1 MARRIRRRGG
11 RKKAG
16 VFTLMLLILMAA
28 GVWWT
33 LQKLPNS
40 SYTEPDWRGLKQPIL
55 VQGELTGYS
64 ASGQGSSLMLPLALV
79 QEYVDPYIYE
89 DEGSETVVFTTA
101 SEVLSLSAGT
111 LKGTRNGKEAS
122 FEQTVERVDGKLY
135 VPAKLLK
142 ELYYTAYYEHSGTGA
157 VLLSRA
163 GDHLELGE
171 AVPAGKQSFA
181 ALRQSPSI
189 KSPILQDMPPGER
202 LRIWGEEEQG
212 WLKVQTDQGYT
223 GYVPSDQVKPKGN
236 KIYPQRIHEPSRADL
251 EWRDRSVNL
260 TWEAVYS
267 RNPDPDKLGQLP
279 GVNVVSPT
287 WFEITSEAGDVTSK
301 VSPDYV
307 TWAHKLDKE
316 VWGVLT
322 NSFNP
327 DITTAVLST
336 YDTRAALITEVI
348 RLSRAHGL
356 DGINIDFE
364 NVYTKDKQNLI
375 AFMRELYPR
384 AKELGLI
391 VSIDVTP
398 KSSSEMWSV
407 FLDRRELAHAV
418 DYMMVMSYDEH
429 WAASPEAGSVSS
441 LPWAERTVRRIL
453 EEDEV
458 PASKLVLGIPLYT
471 RIWTEEGVEGGG
483 KVTSKAVGMEA
494 VQSLLKE
501 KALTPVYD
509 ELTGQNYVQYQ
520 EEQSLNKIWIEDEIS
535 LKARVELAH
544 QYDLGGIASWSRM
557 LGSSEAWEVLK
568 SIHK

>member
-28 GVWWT
+28 GVWWM

-40 SYTEPDWRGLKQPIL
+40 SYTEPDWRGLRQPIL

-64 ASGQGSSLMLPLALV
+64 ASGQGSGLMLPLALV

-89 DEGSETVVFTTA
+89 DEGSETVVFTTS

-111 LKGTRNGKEAS
+111 LKGMRNGNEAS
-122 FEQTVERVDGKLY
+122 FKQAVERIDGKLY

-142 ELYYTAYYEHSGTGA
+142 ELYYTAYYEHPGTRA

-202 LRIWGEEEQG
+202 LRIWGQEEQG

-236 KIYPQRIHEPSRADL
+236 KIYPKRIHEPSRADL

-260 TWEAVYS
+260 AWEAVYS
-267 RNPDPDKLGQLP
+267 RNPDPGKLGQLP

-287 WFEITSEAGDVTSK
+287 WFEITSETGDVTSK

-348 RLSRAHGL
+348 RLSQAHGL

-441 LPWAERTVRRIL
+441 LPWAERTVTRIL

-494 VQSLLKE
+494 VQSLLEE

-520 EEQSLNKIWIEDEIS
+520 EEQSLNKIWIEDQIS

-544 QYDLGGIASWSRM
+544 QYNLGGIASWSRM